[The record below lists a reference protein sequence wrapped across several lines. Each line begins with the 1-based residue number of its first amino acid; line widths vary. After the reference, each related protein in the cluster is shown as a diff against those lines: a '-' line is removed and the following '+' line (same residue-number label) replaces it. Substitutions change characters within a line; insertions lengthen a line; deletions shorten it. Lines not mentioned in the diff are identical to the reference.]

1 MTPIRTARD
10 PKQPHTVALVC
21 EPRERDRL
29 TILTVGHSTR
39 SIEEFIALLQAH
51 GVKQLVDV
59 RTIPRSRHVPQFN
72 QGPLAAKLKAVGI
85 QYAHLKEL
93 GGLRHPR
100 KNSINTG
107 WRNASFRGYADY
119 MGGAEFSAALERL
132 LELAQA
138 KRTAIMCAEAVP
150 WRCHRSLIGDAL
162 LARGVQVEDI
172 ISATACRAHQ
182 LTPFARVRGTENYL
196 SCRKQDCGRAERSC
210 ARLGWTCVNP
220 FQCFVS
226 ETGCDGAFSSRST
239 FLACGSTGSK
249 RKAASASARAAAVS
263 PRL

>member
-1 MTPIRTARD
+1 MTPIHRARG
-10 PKQPHTVALVC
+10 PKQPHRAGFDS
-21 EPRERDRL
+21 EPRERGRL

-51 GVKQLVDV
+51 GIKQLVDV

-72 QGPLAAKLKAVGI
+72 QDALAAKLKAAGI
-85 QYAHLKEL
+85 QYLHLKEL

-100 KNSINTG
+100 KDSINTG

-119 MGGAEFSAALERL
+119 MGGTEFTGALERL

-138 KRTAIMCAEAVP
+138 KRAAIMCAEAVP

-182 LTPFARVRGTENYL
+182 LTPFARVRGTEITY
-196 SCRKQDCGRAERSC
+196 
-210 ARLGWTCVNP
+210 P
-220 FQCFVS
+220 
-226 ETGCDGAFSSRST
+226 
-239 FLACGSTGSK
+239 
-249 RKAASASARAAAVS
+249 AVS
-263 PRL
+263 KTAEEQKDPALDLDGLA